1 MKILATGGDGGFMKS
16 FKKNATEF
24 EIIALNKKELN
35 VTNFNQILQQ
45 IEKHKPNV
53 FLHCGALTKP
63 MDLHVK
69 YPILSIDTNIIGTA
83 NVVKAC
89 IINNLKLVYIST
101 DYVYPGTTGNYTE
114 EDALLPINEYAW
126 SKLGGECAVK
136 LYKNSLILRV
146 AMTENE
152 FKHAKSPTDSIKSLI
167 SHDEA
172 AEIIKKLINEYG
184 IINVGGETKTIY
196 EYALEK
202 NKDVKKCLIKDLPVT
217 FAKNSSLNISKM
229 TNIITKNDTV
239 I

>member
-1 MKILATGGDGGFMKS
+1 MKILATGGNGGFMKS
-16 FKKNATEF
+16 FKVIAKEF
-24 EIIALNKKELN
+24 EIISFGKEELDI
-35 VTNFNQILQQ
+35 TNLEQIKEK
-45 IEKHKPNV
+45 IKKHKPDI

-63 MDLHVK
+63 MDLHIK
-69 YPILSIDTNIIGTA
+69 YPMLSIDTNIIGTS

-89 IINNLKLVYIST
+89 FVNDLKLVYIST
-101 DYVYPGTTGNYTE
+101 DYVYPGEIGNYKE

-152 FKHAKSPTDSIKSLI
+152 FKHKKSPTDSIKSLL

-172 AEIIKKLINEYG
+172 SVIIKKLIQEYG
-184 IINVGGETKTIY
+184 IINVGGKTKTIY
-196 EYALEK
+196 KYALTK
-202 NKDVKKCLIKDLPVT
+202 NKKIKKCLVKDLSVK
-217 FAKNSSLNISKM
+217 FAKDSSLNIEKM
-229 TNIITKNDTV
+229 NLIINKYDTT